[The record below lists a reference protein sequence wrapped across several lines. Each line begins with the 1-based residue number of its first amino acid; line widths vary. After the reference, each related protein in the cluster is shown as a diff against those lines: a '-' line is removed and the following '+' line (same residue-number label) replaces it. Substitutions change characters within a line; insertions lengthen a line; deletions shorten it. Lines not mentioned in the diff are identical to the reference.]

1 MRDLILRKERN
12 LEYINSI
19 FSFEALYSLVF
30 LSRVSFSPAEG
41 KNFSISKIFGSVI
54 NKFKNIYIYSIT
66 LV

>member
-1 MRDLILRKERN
+1 MRDLILRKKKN
-12 LEYINSI
+12 DAYLKSV
-19 FSFEALYSLVF
+19 FSFEISYSQNF

-54 NKFKNIYIYSIT
+54 NKFNIYIYSIT